1 MVASR
6 IVSSMSYLETV
17 LELAVG
23 PPNSSSC
30 LVSYKPLPL
39 AIRVLLCRQGTPH
52 FELGK
57 RLLDTRHMPRISLRF
72 SFLKRFLHGG
82 LTVMQLQS
90 LTWYPHNRRTGI
102 EERRVL
108 TWKLASL
115 AQ

>member
-1 MVASR
+1 MVVSR
-6 IVSSMSYLETV
+6 IISSISYLETD
-17 LELAVG
+17 LELTVG
-23 PPNSSSC
+23 PLNSSFC
-30 LVSYKPLPL
+30 LVSYIPLPL

-57 RLLDTRHMPRISLRF
+57 RLLGTRHMPRISLRF
-72 SFLKRFLHGG
+72 SHQKRLLHGG

-102 EERRVL
+102 EERRLL

-115 AQ
+115 VQ